1 MSARLIDFC
10 KWTSEKTAAMMS
22 EVSFP
27 GRKISDSLQASFKM
41 LNGRLRHPEVRI
53 LILGPLKSGKS
64 TLMNVLCQH
73 ASVSQVNPLPAYP
86 CTVEVRDIERNNQLI
101 PAEKECCT
109 FYRNGI
115 PLEPMALEAGLQ
127 HLNELLEDYIERPG
141 KPETRYDK
149 VVQKINLLPSPE
161 MPPENRYTVLI
172 DSPGLFFSNHTYS
185 ADANKEFEEADVV
198 IFVVRQ
204 EQLFFESVNEYLKK
218 FSAEAM
224 HRRGF
229 ILVNI
234 AVPTD
239 KELESYDHNE
249 YKKKLDTYFRRHIA
263 SPDLNQE
270 LINDDRISIRFANLF
285 MAAAAI
291 LDKNPVYEKAYQD
304 SETRQSLDSIRK
316 YLRTKLVDEKIKDLS
331 KKFEQTLREARAYLD
346 TLLQE
351 EEILVSEMRQKLL
364 YLKKEIQG
372 KEDLKCGIGDEKSVA
387 HAAIE
392 RNTRRLEILAG
403 DINPETLPLHDPDPL
418 IKQLQIGFNSLPLS
432 SAHAMNDEEL
442 RDLVTKSYMK
452 WQGGAHG
459 NRTFRNLVKIIW
471 QEDVSGDNFSLV
483 QYYHQLFFAT
493 YKDCVA
499 KLRKSF
505 SDELLRL
512 AAGDSESED
521 IINNAINHELAK
533 GEPKLLLF
541 TPRGFWLWRKTP
553 ESIWGDGTRIVD
565 EENEDILH
573 LEADRFI
580 GQILQDWEIL
590 DLFSSENLQRVAK
603 DILRKNFLSHLRVLI
618 QKQSDAQNELVG
630 KLVKREEKVQA
641 EIDALS
647 ETHRKQEDEWNYHR
661 SIFSGIEDRKKH
673 LTDMLESFQKDVY
686 NFVRL

>member
-1 MSARLIDFC
+1 
-10 KWTSEKTAAMMS
+10 MS

-27 GRKISDSLQASFKM
+27 GRKIDDSLQESFKM
-41 LNGRLRHPEVRI
+41 LTGRLRHPEVRI

-64 TLMNVLCQH
+64 TLMNVICEH

-101 PAEKECCT
+101 AAEKECCT
-109 FYRNGI
+109 FYRNGV
-115 PLEPMALEAGLQ
+115 PLEPMALESGLQ

-141 KPETRYDK
+141 QPETRYDK
-149 VVQKINLLPSPE
+149 VVQKINLLPSSD

-172 DSPGLFFSNHTYS
+172 DSPGLFFSNHAYS
-185 ADANKEFEEADVV
+185 ADVDKEFEEADVV

-204 EQLFFESVNEYLKK
+204 EQLFFESVNDYLKK
-218 FSAEAM
+218 FSTEAK

-239 KELESYDHNE
+239 KQLESYDQNE

-291 LDKNPVYEKAYQD
+291 LDKNPVYEKAYQN

-331 KKFEQTLREARAYLD
+331 KKFEQTLRESKAYLD

-351 EEILVSEMRQKLL
+351 EEMTISEVRQKLL
-364 YLKKEIQG
+364 YLKKEIQS
-372 KEDLKCGIGDEKSVA
+372 KEDLKCGIGEEKSVA
-387 HAAIE
+387 HRAIE
-392 RNTRRLEILAG
+392 RNTRRLEILTG
-403 DINPETLPLHDPDPL
+403 EVNPETLPLHDPDPL
-418 IKQLQIGFNSLPLS
+418 IKQLQIGFNSLPLGS
-432 SAHAMNDEEL
+432 EHAMTDEDLREL
-442 RDLVTKSYMK
+442 ITKSYMK

-459 NRTFRNLVKIIW
+459 NRTFKNLVKIIW

-483 QYYHQLFFAT
+483 QYYHQLFSAT
-493 YKDCVA
+493 YRDCVA
-499 KLRKSF
+499 KLRKNF

-512 AAGDSESED
+512 AASDSESED

-553 ESIWGDGTRIVD
+553 ESLWGDGDRIVD
-565 EENEDILH
+565 EENEELLH
-573 LEADRFI
+573 MEADRFI

-590 DLFSSENLQRVAK
+590 DLFSSENLQREAK
-603 DILRKNFLSHLRVLI
+603 EILRKNFLIHLRVLI
-618 QKQSDAQNELVG
+618 QKQSDAQNELAE
-630 KLVKREEKVQA
+630 KLAKREEKVQA
-641 EIDALS
+641 EVGELL

-661 SIFSGIEDRKKH
+661 SIFNGIEGRKKN
-673 LTDMLESFQKDVY
+673 LTDMHESFQKEVY